1 VFYICIFAASF
12 AERHGMAS
20 RSVILRREFEW
31 VMRYYIVCYSS
42 TAVIYSLIIV
52 SYCQLLLIIHPPIHQ
67 SLSFILPSLPFIPQP
82 LSPNS
87 FTLNLNLTYYP
98 IPTPIPISKTFKN
111 HTPSPQLALS
121 SAPLLHHR
129 EKPFQHV
136 FMLLL
141 L

>member
-12 AERHGMAS
+12 AERHSMKS
-20 RSVILRREFEW
+20 WSVILRRELEW
-31 VMRYYIVCYSS
+31 AMRYCIVCYSS

-52 SYCQLLLIIHPPIHQ
+52 SYCQLLLIIHPSFNYCQ
-67 SLSFILPSLPFIPQP
+67 FILQPPSFIPQP

-87 FTLNLNLTYYP
+87 FTLNPTLPYYP
-98 IPTPIPISKTFKN
+98 IPTPIPIPRNFKN
-111 HTPSPQLALS
+111 HTPSPHLALS
-121 SAPLLHHR
+121 SAPLLLHR